1 MGKILELV
9 NKVEN
14 MTDDELRAEFAR
26 INKLDE
32 SANYKT
38 SKDKTKARRY
48 YNLVG
53 RELLIREKRKN
64 SKND

>member
-32 SANYKT
+32 SAHYET
-38 SKDKTKARRY
+38 SKDESKARRY

-53 RELLIREKRKN
+53 RELLIREKREN
-64 SKND
+64 SRND